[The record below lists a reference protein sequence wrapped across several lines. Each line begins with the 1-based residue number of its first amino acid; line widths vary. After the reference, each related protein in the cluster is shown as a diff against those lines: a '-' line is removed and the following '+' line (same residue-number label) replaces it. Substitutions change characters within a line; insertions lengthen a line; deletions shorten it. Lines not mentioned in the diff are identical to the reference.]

1 MSETR
6 ARRGLVVKQ
15 HELSSPGLIG
25 EHAERLGVELVAR
38 VASRDGLPAAEEFD
52 FVVAMGSPYSVYGP
66 QVQPWIEREL
76 ALIRRA
82 VEREV
87 PFLGICFGAQA
98 FAAALGA
105 EVFKNDRTELGW
117 RTVRSDAPDLVE
129 EGPWF
134 MWHSDTFTLPDGAR
148 LLARTDEGPQAYT
161 LGPHLLVQFHPEVTP
176 TIVRSWMDMDPS
188 DFVANGLDPD
198 EMVSETSRRLRDATG
213 RAARLLDRFLAGA
226 GVDGIGG

>member
-1 MSETR
+1 MSEER
-6 ARRGLVVKQ
+6 RRRGLVVKQ

-25 EHAERLGVELVAR
+25 EHAERLDVDLVAR
-38 VASRDGLPAAEEFD
+38 VASREPLPSAEEFD

-66 QVQPWIEREL
+66 QVQPWIEGEL

-82 VEREV
+82 VERDV

-98 FAAALGA
+98 FAAALGG
-105 EVFKNDRTELGW
+105 EVRKNDRAELGW
-117 RTVRSDAPDLVE
+117 RTVRSDAPHLVE

-134 MWHSDTFTLPDGAR
+134 MWHSDTFALPDGAR
-148 LLARTDEGPQAYT
+148 LLARTDEGPQAYA
-161 LGPHLLVQFHPEVTP
+161 LGPHLLVQFHPEVTA

-198 EMVSETSRRLRDATG
+198 EVVAETSRQLPEAAG
-213 RAARLLDRFLAGA
+213 RAARLFDRFLAGA
-226 GVDGIGG
+226 DVTGIGG